1 MIGSFRAENLKTRK
15 RLANWVLVI
24 VLLAWILLL
33 VYLVFFLV
41 VTLSPKS
48 IQGPIPAS
56 VLKRRL
62 FPENF
67 VPNVLGAGSS
77 IGVAIMLIFGALS
90 TASEF
95 GWLTVQTILIQKPTR
110 IAVLG
115 GKLLTLGVA
124 ALLVSLLAF
133 AAVALASDAAA
144 TLDGSSSAWPTWE
157 VMLKGFGSLLLQLAV
172 WTAFGAF
179 LGIAFRSAAAA
190 IGSGLTY
197 LFVGEALL
205 GSLLRTTPV
214 VKDVLK
220 FLPGVNGDAVNAS
233 FPYTIRDTAALTSVV
248 SAGRGVI
255 TLLVYLVAFTSV
267 SLLIFLRRDVS
278 GSS

>member
-1 MIGSFRAENLKTRK
+1 VIASFRAENLKTRK
-15 RLANWVLVI
+15 RWANWILVGI
-24 VLLAWILLL
+24 LLAWILLL
-33 VYLVFFLV
+33 IYLVLFLV
-41 VTLSPKS
+41 VTLQPQS
-48 IQGPIPAS
+48 IQGPVPAS

-67 VPNVLGAGSS
+67 VPSILSAGSS
-77 IGVAIMLIFGALS
+77 IGAAIMLIFGALS

-110 IAVLG
+110 VAVLA
-115 GKLLTLGVA
+115 GKLLSLGVA
-124 ALLVSLLAF
+124 TVLVSVVMF
-133 AAVALASDAAA
+133 GAAALASYAAV
-144 TLDGSSSAWPTWE
+144 TLDGSSSSWPAWE
-157 VMLKGFGSLLLQLAV
+157 VMLKAFGALILQLAV

-190 IGSGLTY
+190 IGGGLTY

-205 GSLLRTTPV
+205 GGLLRNTPV

-220 FLPGVNGDAVNAS
+220 FLPGINSDAINAS
-233 FPYTIRDTAALTSVV
+233 FPLTIRDAAASTQLV

-255 TLLVYLVAFTSV
+255 TLLVYLVAFTAL
-267 SLLIFLRRDVS
+267 SLLIFQRRDVG
-278 GSS
+278 GS